1 MSDCLQRLT
10 EAREA
15 LHQLQLGKQIVR
27 IEVQGA
33 PGRSIA
39 YTPASIEQLKRYI
52 ALLETECGSGAAG
65 GGARRGCI
73 TFHG

>member
-1 MSDCLQRLT
+1 MSTCTKRLI
-10 EAREA
+10 EAKEA

-39 YTPASIEQLKRYI
+39 YTPGSIEQLRRYI
-52 ALLETECGSGAAG
+52 AMLEAECGDASA
-65 GGARRGCI
+65 ARRGCI
-73 TFHG
+73 TFYG